1 MYKGS
6 KFLESLGLYL
16 FDILVD
22 EPVITDIKVGLVLI
36 TTVFKLTILVVVV
49 AIDTIIE
56 SQLGIIFLYI
66 EFG

>member
-1 MYKGS
+1 MCKGG

-22 EPVITDIKVGLVLI
+22 EPVMTDVKVGLVLI
-36 TTVFKLTILVVVV
+36 TTAFELTILAVVV
-49 AIDTIIE
+49 ATDAVTE
-56 SQLGIIFLYI
+56 SQLGIIFSYI

>member
-1 MYKGS
+1 MYEGS

-16 FDILVD
+16 FDVLVD
-22 EPVITDIKVGLVLI
+22 EPVIIDIKVGLVLI
-36 TTVFKLTILVVVV
+36 TTVFKLTILAVVM
-49 AIDTIIE
+49 AIDAVAE

>member
-22 EPVITDIKVGLVLI
+22 EPVMIDIKVGLVLI
-36 TTVFKLTILVVVV
+36 ITIFELTILAVVV
-49 AIDTIIE
+49 ATDAITE
-56 SQLGIIFLYI
+56 S
-66 EFG
+66 